1 MKENMDNIGISSVD
15 YKNKP
20 VVSIIEWFI
29 LVGVVIL
36 SAAISFVFGYV
47 FDYDY
52 EIFMI
57 FLIFLTP
64 FLIFFNFITAPMV
77 ATKNVIPSWVKVIYL
92 LELIMLIVGG
102 IHNDMIGWNAIIF
115 AYFAIPY
122 FLIKFVFERF
132 IKREKRTSF
141 YILWSIIFFVVFIV
155 SIFIIPG
162 LGETNFAEIIGSQ
175 IILPVFLWLGSGGFG
190 S

>member
-1 MKENMDNIGISSVD
+1 MKENMDNIGISSID

-20 VVSIIEWFI
+20 VVSTIEWFI
-29 LVGVVIL
+29 IVGVVIL
-36 SAAISFVFGYV
+36 SVAISFV

-52 EIFMI
+52 EI

-64 FLIFFNFITAPMV
+64 FLIFFNFITAPIF
-77 ATKNVIPSWVKVIYL
+77 ATKNVIPTGVKVIYL
-92 LELIMLIVGG
+92 LELIILIAGG
-102 IHNDMIGWNAIIF
+102 IHNDMIGWNAIIL

-155 SIFIIPG
+155 SIFMIPG

-175 IILPVFLWLGSGGFG
+175 IILPVFLWLGGGGFG